1 VTGLRAGL
9 AGGSL
14 SGEARLDASRTLP
27 RGSLDL
33 VLAGAQVEQIKTD
46 FAAMGGLSGLLS
58 VRAQLSGSG
67 SSPHDMAATAEG
79 TVTAVLPHGTV
90 RAALPEAASLELAG
104 ALGLMTKSQKTT
116 GVRCAVASFGAHEGV
131 LSARTVVFDTD
142 KALITMTGD
151 ARLDSQELDF
161 TLRGHPK
168 TPALALH
175 SAEAVRGT
183 LAHPQFRLAADHTVA
198 QAGAAAALGVTLAP
212 VAAVL
217 AFVNPGLA
225 HDADCEALL
234 GSTAGEPPPAT

>member
-1 VTGLRAGL
+1 
-9 AGGSL
+9 
-14 SGEARLDASRTLP
+14 
-27 RGSLDL
+27 
-33 VLAGAQVEQIKTD
+33 
-46 FAAMGGLSGLLS
+46 
-58 VRAQLSGSG
+58 
-67 SSPHDMAATAEG
+67 
-79 TVTAVLPHGTV
+79 
-90 RAALPEAASLELAG
+90 
-104 ALGLMTKSQKTT
+104 
-116 GVRCAVASFGAHEGV
+116 V

-175 SAEAVRGT
+175 SAVAVGGT
-183 LAHPQFRLAADHTVA
+183 LAHPQFRLAADHAVA

-234 GSTAGEPPPAT
+234 GSAAGEPPPAS